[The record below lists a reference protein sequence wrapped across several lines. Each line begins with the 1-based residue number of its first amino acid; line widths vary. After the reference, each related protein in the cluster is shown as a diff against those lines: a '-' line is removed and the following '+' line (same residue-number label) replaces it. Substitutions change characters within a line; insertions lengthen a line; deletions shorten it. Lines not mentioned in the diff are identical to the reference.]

1 VSILTEAI
9 RRPVAT
15 SLLTAGVF
23 MLGCLAYSR
32 LPIAALPAVDR
43 PTIEVSAPFPGA
55 SPSTVATALAQP
67 LEKQI
72 GKIPGIVEMTSYSGT
87 GGTSIA
93 VQFDLEKDI
102 NDAAGAIQAAI
113 SAAGPDLPKGRAWPP
128 VYWKSNPSGF
138 AVIAL
143 ALTSDVYPTGEVYS
157 YADTVLSP
165 KLSQLRGV
173 ARVLISGA
181 ERSAVRVQVYPDRLA
196 NMNLS
201 LEAVRVAIVA
211 ASQNL
216 PKGAITNGNLK
227 YTITANDQ
235 LLKAS
240 EYRDVIVAWR
250 NGAPIRLGDI
260 AEITDSVIN
269 NRLAGW
275 YGTERG
281 VVLYVYKQID
291 ANVVETV
298 DAVKAVVPEVEQ
310 WLPSGIKL
318 SIVYDRTTLIR
329 AAIADV
335 ELTLM
340 IAIGLVVTVIALFL
354 KRFWATLIPS
364 VTIPVSL
371 AATLVVMGLCGFS
384 LDNLSL
390 MALTIAAGF
399 VVDDAVIVIENI
411 QRRMSAGETAIE
423 AAIAGS
429 RQIAFTI
436 VSITAALVAALTP
449 VLFMPDVVGR
459 YFREFGVTLVAAVV
473 ASAIVSLTL
482 TPMMCGHL
490 LGRGDGGADAKRR
503 AGPVQAAVD
512 AVYRRSLDWFLR
524 HRGLAL
530 VLTLAVTAATAW
542 LYLQLPK
549 AFMPTQDSGV
559 MLARTVA
566 PVNISFAA
574 MESTQ
579 RRVGN
584 AILQDPAVS
593 GLISYI
599 GEGSGGALS
608 IGQLLVALKP
618 IDERRLAMPGVIARL
633 RQRMEEIDGVRVFF
647 VPLQDLNLGAQSGSA
662 RYQYTM
668 WGIDGE
674 QVLRAAETM
683 IRRFRTL
690 PQVTDIIGNWETSGL
705 QAGLVI
711 DRRQAA
717 ALGVTATAID
727 NTLNDAFGQRQA
739 NLLYLPSNYSRVI
752 LEVDPKSTGDPSVF
766 SKLYLPG
773 NKGKA
778 VPLSNVTHPL
788 RAHALMWVRHNSQFP
803 AATISFDVK
812 PGASIGDA
820 VAAIRATE
828 AGAKLPDEVKAEFHG
843 EAAETEKSGG
853 KQAFLY
859 IVAIIAVYVVLGVL
873 YESFV
878 HPLTIL
884 SVLPST
890 IFGALLGLWVTG
902 IPFTLITSIAC
913 ILLVGMVMKNSIMMV
928 DFALAAERHQGLCAA
943 DSIRLAAHQRLRPIL
958 MTMLAAILSAVPI
971 AVGTGPGFELRQ
983 PLGVA
988 IVGGLLV
995 AQFFTL
1001 FTTPVIYLLIDRFAR
1016 SRTGTEPAASVS
1028 PGRFKENGA

>member
-1 VSILTEAI
+1 VSILTQAI
-9 RRPVAT
+9 TRPVAT
-15 SLLTAGVF
+15 SLLAAGVF
-23 MLGCLAYSR
+23 LLGGLAYSR
-32 LPIAALPAVDR
+32 LPIASLPSVDR

-72 GKIPGIVEMTSYSGT
+72 GRIPGIVEMTSYSGM

-93 VQFDLEKDI
+93 IQFNLEKNI
-102 NDAAGAIQAAI
+102 NDAAGAVQAAI
-113 SAAGPDLPKGRAWPP
+113 SAAGPDLPKSRAWPP
-128 VYWKSNPSGF
+128 VYWKSNPAGF

-143 ALTSDVYPTGEVYS
+143 ALTSDLYPPGEVYN

-165 KLSQLRGV
+165 KLSQLPGV
-173 ARVLISGA
+173 GRVLISGA
-181 ERSAVRVQVYPDRLA
+181 ERSAVRVQVYADRVA
-196 NMNLS
+196 SMNLS
-201 LEAVRVAIVA
+201 LEDVRIAIVT

-216 PKGAITNGNLK
+216 PKGAISTDNLK
-227 YTITANDQ
+227 YTISANDQ

-240 EYRDVIVAWR
+240 EYRDVIVTWR

-260 AEITDSVIN
+260 ANVTDSVIN

-275 YGTERG
+275 YGTTRG

-291 ANVVETV
+291 ANVVEVV
-298 DAVKAVVPEVEQ
+298 DSVKAIVPQIEH

-318 SIVYDRTTLIR
+318 WIVYDRTTLIR

-335 ELTLM
+335 EMTLM
-340 IAIGLVVTVIALFL
+340 IAIALVVTVIALFL

-371 AATLVVMGLCGFS
+371 AGTLVVMSLCGYS
-384 LDNLSL
+384 LNNLSL

-399 VVDDAVIVIENI
+399 VVDDAVIVVENI
-411 QRRMSAGETAIE
+411 QRRMSGGETAVE

-429 RQIAFTI
+429 RQIGFTI

-459 YFREFGVTLVAAVV
+459 YFREFGITLVAAVV
-473 ASAIVSLTL
+473 VSAIVSLTL

-490 LGRGDGGADAKRR
+490 LR
-503 AGPVQAAVD
+503 AGHDGAGANWRAGSVQAIVNAG
-512 AVYRRSLDWFLR
+512 YQRSLDWFLR
-524 HRGLAL
+524 HRAL
-530 VLTLAVTAATAW
+530 TLILTLAVTAATAW
-542 LYLQLPK
+542 LYFQLPK
-549 AFMPTQDSGV
+549 GFMPTQDSGV
-559 MLARTVA
+559 ILARTVA
-566 PVNISFAA
+566 PVSISFAS
-574 MESTQ
+574 MEATQ
-579 RRVGN
+579 RAVGN

-599 GEGSGGALS
+599 GEGGGSALS
-608 IGQLLVALKP
+608 IGQLVVALKP
-618 IDERRLAMPGVIARL
+618 LEERRLAMPEVIARL
-633 RQRMEEIDGVRVFF
+633 RQRMEDVDGVRVFF

-674 QVLRAAETM
+674 QVLRAAEIM
-683 IRRFRTL
+683 IRRIRAL
-690 PQVTDIIGNWETSGL
+690 PQLNDIIGNWETGGL

-752 LEVDPKSTGDPSVF
+752 LEVDPASAGDPSVLG
-766 SKLYLPG
+766 KLYLPG

-778 VPLSNVTHPL
+778 VPLSNVTRPL
-788 RAHALMWVRHNSQFP
+788 RAHASMWVRHSSQFP
-803 AATISFDVK
+803 AATISFDIK

-820 VAAIRATE
+820 VAAIRAAE

-843 EAAETEKSGG
+843 EAAETEKSGS
-853 KQAFLY
+853 KQLFLY
-859 IVAIIAVYVVLGVL
+859 IVAIIAVYIVLGML
-873 YESFV
+873 YESFI

-884 SVLPST
+884 SILPST
-890 IFGALLGLWVTG
+890 VFGALLALWLTG
-902 IPFTLITSIAC
+902 IQFTLITSIAC
-913 ILLVGMVMKNSIMMV
+913 ILLVGMVMKNAIMMV
-928 DFALAAERHQGLCAA
+928 DFALEAERHQGLDAA
-943 DSIRLAAHQRLRPIL
+943 SSIRLAAQQRLRPIL

-971 AVGTGPGFELRQ
+971 AVGTGPGSELRR

-988 IVGGLLV
+988 LVGGLMV

-1001 FTTPVIYLLIDRFAR
+1001 YTTPIIYVMIDSLRR
-1016 SRTGTEPAASVS
+1016 RRPRIEPD
-1028 PGRFKENGA
+1028 RCR